1 MNKPQSEQHAA
12 IRQAWQD
19 AGLLSAST
27 PAGRR
32 ATPEQTGAYRQACFD
47 LFRNQRYEE
56 AARIR
61 TETGVFLD
69 LNDRVCDAEEPFGR
83 LGSYWHWR
91 RALAAEDRDFQAL
104 QRASDRQDRER
115 TRPARRRSR

>member
-1 MNKPQSEQHAA
+1 MNRPQDKQHAA

-19 AGLLSAST
+19 AGLLSAGM

-32 ATPEQTGAYRQACFD
+32 ATPEQAGAYRQACFD

-69 LNDRVCDAEEPFGR
+69 LNDRVCGAEEPFGR

-115 TRPARRRSR
+115 TRPVRRRSR